1 MTQPPQEH
9 EEGRDDQPTHE
20 VEVIGMQED
29 TPEEKRTMEMTAFAD
44 RVTSLEKE
52 NRELKNVI
60 VEMTAK
66 IGHQEAITS
75 EIAERHASIETAI
88 TKIAE
93 HVQGQASFNESAK
106 RSVGTP

>member
-1 MTQPPQEH
+1 
-9 EEGRDDQPTHE
+9 
-20 VEVIGMQED
+20 
-29 TPEEKRTMEMTAFAD
+29 MTAFAD

-106 RSVGTP
+106 RSINCLENQVETHQNNFKEVVKILRVHEQHIEQGPSEFR